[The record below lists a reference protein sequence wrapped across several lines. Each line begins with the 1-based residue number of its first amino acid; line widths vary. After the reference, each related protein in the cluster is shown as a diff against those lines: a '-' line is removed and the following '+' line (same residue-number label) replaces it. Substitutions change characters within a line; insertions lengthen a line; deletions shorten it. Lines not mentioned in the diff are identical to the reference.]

1 MAKKKKFHRIEMVL
15 YGVLSYPDLH
25 QPKPFKGKTYYRTDV
40 LLDSDDP
47 QIAAL
52 KKKINTVRVKTWG
65 DDKTE
70 WPEGAK
76 KRFIQDGNEREDQKT
91 YEDKMYVS
99 VSTQQPVPVI
109 DPKGKAFS
117 PALVKGGMFAK
128 VAVCVSPWD
137 NEGEE
142 GMSIYL
148 QGVMID
154 TSKEKL
160 AGFGGGKS
168 AKQLFGLESDDE
180 DSDEDDESD
189 DGDDE
194 DEEDMPRGKKK
205 KPAKKKR
212 PVDEDEDE
220 DEDSDDDD
228 SDEDDTPPRRSKKK
242 KNPSKTRDFDEDEDD
257 ESDDGDD
264 EDEVY

>member
-25 QPKPFKGKTYYRTDV
+25 QPKPFKGKTYYRTDI
-40 LLDSDDP
+40 LFDNDDP
-47 QIAAL
+47 QLAVL

-70 WPEGAK
+70 WPDGAK

-117 PALVKGGMFAK
+117 AALVKGGMFAK
-128 VAVCVSPWD
+128 VAVCISPWD

-168 AKQLFGLESDDE
+168 AKQLFGLE
-180 DSDEDDESD
+180 DSDEDADESD
-189 DGDDE
+189 GEEQEDE
-194 DEEDMPRGKKK
+194 DEDLPRSKKK
-205 KPAKKKR
+205 KRP
-212 PVDEDEDE
+212 PVDEDED
-220 DEDSDDDD
+220 DD
-228 SDEDDTPPRRSKKK
+228 SDEDESD
-242 KNPSKTRDFDEDEDD
+242 DEDEDD
-257 ESDDGDD
+257 EPAPKKKGKKRPPADEDD
-264 EDEVY
+264 EDEDY